1 MSWKHLLL
9 RTHHLFTTP
18 FTKNTSGRLLLASGE
33 RQSFNF
39 SSNDSSCANSNILKY
54 VKFRGL
60 SKRSNVF
67 TKISFNNFWAVL
79 SEPETFT
86 LSWLYIRMSRFSFKS
101 TDWFL
106 YDRDLLQL
114 DLNENPTLVWMFQV
128 FLKSTFF
135 IKQLFY
141 WSPELVQ
148 I

>member
-1 MSWKHLLL
+1 MSWKHFLL

-18 FTKNTSGRLLLASGE
+18 FIKNTSGRLLLVSGE
-33 RQSFNF
+33 RQTFNF

-54 VKFRGL
+54 VKFTGL
-60 SKRSNVF
+60 SKRSNTF